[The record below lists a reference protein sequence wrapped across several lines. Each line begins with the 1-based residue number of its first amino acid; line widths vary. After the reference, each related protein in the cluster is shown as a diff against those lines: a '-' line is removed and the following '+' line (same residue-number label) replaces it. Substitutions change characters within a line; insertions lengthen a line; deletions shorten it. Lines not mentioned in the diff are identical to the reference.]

1 MQVKFKAKEKGEQ
14 PKLFTQLPH
23 RYKYFTKHPLEK
35 HPKEYFFFRMSRPR
49 HDTELIFQCKFDFS
63 FVKNALFFCKYP
75 ESIRKHIRRIAKF
88 VHA

>member
-35 HPKEYFFFRMSRPR
+35 HPKGVFFFVAKKRFEHERQGLAREWRLRARPV
-49 HDTELIFQCKFDFS
+49 DEAASKKDGQ
-63 FVKNALFFCKYP
+63 
-75 ESIRKHIRRIAKF
+75 
-88 VHA
+88 

>member
-35 HPKEYFFFRMSRPR
+35 HPNRYSFCFVFK
-49 HDTELIFQCKFDFS
+49 DTK
-63 FVKNALFFCKYP
+63 
-75 ESIRKHIRRIAKF
+75 
-88 VHA
+88 

>member
-35 HPKEYFFFRMSRPR
+35 HAKMG
-49 HDTELIFQCKFDFS
+49 
-63 FVKNALFFCKYP
+63 FFC
-75 ESIRKHIRRIAKF
+75 F
-88 VHA
+88 VLLIINIKMYTLIV

>member
-35 HPKEYFFFRMSRPR
+35 HPKGVFFVLDYSLSA
-49 HDTELIFQCKFDFS
+49 TG
-63 FVKNALFFCKYP
+63 FFC
-75 ESIRKHIRRIAKF
+75 E
-88 VHA
+88 